1 MSAGTL
7 AAIVVGQAPRHD
19 VEALLQAAVGPAARI
34 RLVGCMD
41 GMSRAEMEAEPSVD
55 EADTLFTRLPD
66 GTGATLS
73 KRAVTGRAQMLIDRF
88 ADEGVRATLM
98 CCTGAF
104 PGLRPR
110 GVVVFPSAVLSG
122 LANGLLPSGR
132 LGLLVPLPAQVRG
145 LAGKWVRPGLE
156 VAAEPL
162 LPLAGE
168 AEAQAAADRLAR
180 RRPDLV
186 VMDCIS
192 YTPAQRDAVRRRLDC
207 PVLLAISTTAAVL
220 REMFA

>member
-1 MSAGTL
+1 MGAGTL
-7 AAIVVGQAPRHD
+7 AAIVVGQSPRPD
-19 VEALLQAAVGPAARI
+19 VEALLQAAVGPAARV

-41 GMSRAEMEAEPSVD
+41 GLSRAEMAAEPPVD

-104 PGLRPR
+104 PGLKPA

-122 LANGLLPSGR
+122 LANGLLPAGR

-156 VAAEPL
+156 VVAEPL
-162 LPLAGE
+162 LPLADAAE
-168 AEAQAAADRLAR
+168 AEAAADRLAR

-192 YTPAQRDAVRRRLDC
+192 YTPAQRDAVRRRLAC